1 MLRKSRKGTYRNV
14 NDNKTRMNS
23 VHLPHLKAKNMQKV
37 QWLEFLISRE
47 RKCAFSLD
55 LRLFGPSVLDD
66 VRSKVD
72 LPGEGYAWTP
82 IWWSS
87 DNSKR

>member
-1 MLRKSRKGTYRNV
+1 MDIDEINRNV

-23 VHLPHLKAKNMQKV
+23 VHLPHLKAKTVQKV
-37 QWLEFLISRE
+37 QWLGFVISRE
-47 RKCAFSLD
+47 RKCAFYLD
-55 LRLFGPSVLDD
+55 LRSFEPSVLDGA
-66 VRSKVD
+66 RSKVD
-72 LPGEGYAWTP
+72 LRGKGYAWTP